1 MIIAKYEQVF
11 FPNHKRPARCKLDET
26 YKIPTEHA
34 SPQNTRPRRIP
45 PNWGPEIYNQLKD
58 MLAADLPL
66 RRPSQSPWAADVVLV
81 KNDGNK
87 VCSGSQEIEL
97 RNQAG

>member
-1 MIIAKYEQVF
+1 M
-11 FPNHKRPARCKLDET
+11 
-26 YKIPTEHA
+26 
-34 SPQNTRPRRIP
+34 
-45 PNWGPEIYNQLKD
+45 GPEIYNQLKD